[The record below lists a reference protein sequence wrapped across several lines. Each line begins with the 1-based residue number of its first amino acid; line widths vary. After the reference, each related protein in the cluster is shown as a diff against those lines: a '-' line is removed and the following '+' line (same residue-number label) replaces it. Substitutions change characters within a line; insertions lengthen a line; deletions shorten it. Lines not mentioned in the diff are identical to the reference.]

1 MAHDAR
7 MFFGDIESQPWQ
19 SVRVWKPAD
28 AGVGRDAAAVLTV
41 AGSLTRFLER
51 HFAIRLDVR
60 VHDQFVDSMSAE
72 EAQLLVCAPGA
83 SALRRQVSLLHRGSV
98 MFDAES
104 VLPLEDLPADLM
116 LELQEG
122 ARPLGNLLLD
132 RGLSLSRSDLAV
144 VKLDMEGANNGRWA
158 RRSVL
163 RSPSGTR
170 ALVVEVF
177 HPALW
182 QRIENA
188 ARRYPQ

>member
-1 MAHDAR
+1 
-7 MFFGDIESQPWQ
+7 MFFGDIESQSWQ
-19 SVRVWKPAD
+19 SVRTWKPAD
-28 AGVGRDAAAVLTV
+28 AGVSRDSAAVLTT

-60 VHDQFVDSMSAE
+60 LHDQFIDNMSTD
-72 EAQLLVCAPGA
+72 EAGLLCCAPGA

-104 VLPLEDLPADLM
+104 VLPLEGLPADLM
-116 LELQEG
+116 LALQECE
-122 ARPLGNLLLD
+122 RPLGNLLLD
-132 RGLSLSRSDLAV
+132 RGLSLSRSDLSV
-144 VKLDMEGANNGRWA
+144 VLLDMEGANKGRWA

-163 RSPSGTR
+163 RSPSGTS

-177 HPALW
+177 HPVIW
-182 QRIENA
+182 QRVENA